1 VLGSKGRRGIDV
13 LSAGGEI
20 RLSRQYRWKKGVGGL
35 CPADAAL
42 GIEQSD
48 VSVGARELCSLMGI
62 AGDFDQGRHDLK
74 RVGGLSLSKE
84 RLRQVTEGEGKN
96 VRKVRDSGQLPAA
109 WSADQAKLPNGRTRV
124 YAGVDGVLTPTVTQ
138 AEKDKRRQKHI
149 TRRQQR
155 GKTGVGNL
163 KPLPPPK
170 PGSDQKY
177 KEKKIGLF
185 YNQDKTLRHVFATE
199 DTCRKFGPLL
209 NSYAIQIGLEKADEV
224 ICLIDGAVWIY
235 RQICAALLCAQ
246 MILLDFYHM
255 AEHVHATARCCFG
268 GIEAGRTWVAGLL
281 TRAKASDVAGMLAE
295 IDELGKKVRSKAKKK
310 SAAELRQYI
319 SEREKMLDYAKALE
333 TGTDIG
339 SGPTEASCKTLT
351 LRLKRPGMKW
361 DSDNAAAV
369 MNLIALRES
378 GQWQMYWQQE
388 ARNAA

>member
-1 VLGSKGRRGIDV
+1 MDV

-42 GIEQSD
+42 GIEQSE
-48 VSVGARELCSLMGI
+48 VSPGARELCSLMGI
-62 AGDFDQGRHDLK
+62 GGDFDQARDDLK

-109 WSADQAKLPNGRTRV
+109 WSADQAKLPDGRTRV
-124 YAGVDGVLTPTVTQ
+124 YGGVDGVLTPTVTQ

-149 TRRQQR
+149 TRRQMR
-155 GKTGVGNL
+155 GKAGVDNL

-170 PGSDQKY
+170 PGSDEKY

-199 DTCRKFGPLL
+199 ETCQKFGPLL
-209 NSYAIQIGLEKADEV
+209 NSYAMQIGLEKADEV

-235 RQICAALLCAQ
+235 RQICAALLCVQ
-246 MILLDFYHM
+246 MILPDFSHL
-255 AEHVHATARCCFG
+255 AEHVHATGRCCFG
-268 GIEAGRTWVAGLL
+268 GIEAGKAWVTGLL
-281 TRAKASDVAGMLAE
+281 TRAKASDVTGMLAE
-295 IDELGKKVRSKAKKK
+295 IDQLGKKVRSAAKKK
-310 SAAELRQYI
+310 SAADLRQYI
-319 SEREKMLDYAKALE
+319 SERDTMLEYAKALDNE
-333 TGTDIG
+333 MDIG

-361 DSDNAAAV
+361 DSDNASAI
-369 MNLIALRES
+369 MNLIAMRES
-378 GQWQMYWQQE
+378 GQWQTYWRQE
-388 ARNAA
+388 ARKVA